1 MENKVFTISIRKE
14 VMQEIYEMDLYP
26 SFCQF
31 SVSEI
36 NNTYRNYKEFPKV
49 MVFLRNCGYNEK
61 EFFIEINFE
70 SEEFTYFVIESIF
83 YVIFQV
89 FYGLNVIVSM
99 E

>member
-1 MENKVFTISIRKE
+1 MENKVFTVSIQKE
-14 VMQEIYEMDLYP
+14 VMQENYEMDLYP
-26 SFCQF
+26 SFCYF

-36 NNTYRNYKEFPKV
+36 NDTYQNYKEFPKV
-49 MVFLRNCGYNEK
+49 TAFLKNCGYNEK
-61 EFFIEINFE
+61 EFFIEIIFE
-70 SEEFTYFVIESIF
+70 SEEFTHFVIESIF

>member
-1 MENKVFTISIRKE
+1 MENKVFIVSMQKE
-14 VMQEIYEMDLYP
+14 VMQEIYEMGLYP

-31 SVSEI
+31 SISEI
-36 NNTYRNYKEFPKV
+36 NNTYRNYKEFPKATA
-49 MVFLRNCGYNEK
+49 FLRNCGYNEK

-70 SEEFTYFVIESIF
+70 FEEFTPFVIESIF

>member
-1 MENKVFTISIRKE
+1 MENKVFIVTMQNE
-14 VMQEIYEMDLYP
+14 VVQKIHEMDLYP

-36 NNTYRNYKEFPKV
+36 NNTFRSYKEFPEV
-49 MVFLRNCGYNEK
+49 TASLRNCGYNEK

-70 SEEFTYFVIESIF
+70 FEEFSYFVIESIF

-89 FYGLNVIVSM
+89 FYGSNVIVSM

>member
-1 MENKVFTISIRKE
+1 MENKVFTVSIQKE

-26 SFCQF
+26 SFCHF

-36 NNTYRNYKEFPKV
+36 NNIYRNDKEFPTV
-49 MVFLRNCGYNEK
+49 TAFLRNCGYNEK

-70 SEEFTYFVIESIF
+70 FEEFTYFVIESIF

-89 FYGLNVIVSM
+89 FYGLNVIISM

>member
-1 MENKVFTISIRKE
+1 MENKVFIVSMQKE
-14 VMQEIYEMDLYP
+14 IMQEIYEKDLYP

-49 MVFLRNCGYNEK
+49 TAFLRNCGYNEK
-61 EFFIEINFE
+61 EFFIEINFQF
-70 SEEFTYFVIESIF
+70 EEYTHFVVETIF

-89 FYGLNVIVSM
+89 FWGLNVIVSM

>member
-1 MENKVFTISIRKE
+1 MENKVFTVSIQKE
-14 VMQEIYEMDLYP
+14 VMQEMDLYP
-26 SFCQF
+26 SFCYF

-36 NNTYRNYKEFPKV
+36 NNTYRNYKEFPEV
-49 MVFLRNCGYNEK
+49 TAFLRNCGYNEK

-70 SEEFTYFVIESIF
+70 FEEFSYFVIESIF